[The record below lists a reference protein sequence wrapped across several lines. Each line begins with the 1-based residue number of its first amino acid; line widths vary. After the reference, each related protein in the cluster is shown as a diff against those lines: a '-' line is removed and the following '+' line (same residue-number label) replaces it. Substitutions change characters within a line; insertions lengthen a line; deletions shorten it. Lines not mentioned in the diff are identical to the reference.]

1 MTGMARKG
9 TALAL
14 VCLLAA
20 GCTRLEDN
28 HGFAPD
34 DDILSDVVVGLDT
47 KDTVAR
53 IVGQP
58 GARGVIGDDAWYYV
72 ESDYERFLW
81 REPVEVSRE
90 VVKVSFAQ
98 DNRVTNIERFGL
110 EDGRIIAL
118 SRRVTDSNTEG
129 VGFLRQLFSNL
140 GNLGAGQLLGEN

>member
-1 MTGMARKG
+1 MTRMARHG
-9 TALAL
+9 MALAL
-14 VCLLAA
+14 IFLIGA
-20 GCTRLEDN
+20 GCSRLEDN

-34 DDILSDVVVGLDT
+34 EEILSDVVVGLDT
-47 KDTVAR
+47 KETVAR

-72 ESDYERFLW
+72 QSDYERFLW
-81 REPVEVSRE
+81 REPVEVNRE
-90 VVKVSFAQ
+90 VVKVSFAE
-98 DNRVTNIERFGL
+98 DTRVTNIERFGL
-110 EDGRIIAL
+110 EDGQIVAL